1 MPDLE
6 ELKRRI
12 GEHPAAHG
20 GPADVTYCLD
30 LLQVV
35 LTSSFVDLD
44 GQAELYAAVH
54 HRNPQMW
61 FAYIAA
67 SREDPFAW
75 KVLQALLRRLKH
87 EEPESLGASE
97 EQLPI
102 FRVGF
107 DALNDWARE
116 VASGELQKP
125 QRRGRYRRCLQVED
139 AAIVATGPRVRLVPA
154 ASLDVR
160 GRADTGFVDLR
171 PAPIGAVRAA
181 HGEGR
186 PGGGRAALP
195 VCGGRGAAVARPESD
210 PGGES
215 RRQTQR
221 GDGCGARER
230 VERAS
235 WESDPGSGR
244 RRRCDHD

>member
-6 ELKRRI
+6 ALKRRI
-12 GEHPAAHG
+12 GEHPAARG

-30 LLQVV
+30 LLQVA
-35 LTSSFVDLD
+35 LASSFVDLD

-107 DALNDWARE
+107 DALNNWARE

-125 QRRGRYRRCLQVED
+125 QRRGRDRRSLQVED
-139 AAIVATGPRVRLVPA
+139 AGIVATVNFIRDHSNLPYEGEDSSACQVVADRLGMAYATVRTKWQKGQ
-154 ASLDVR
+154 SL
-160 GRADTGFVDLR
+160 LR
-171 PAPIGAVRAA
+171 R
-181 HGEGR
+181 
-186 PGGGRAALP
+186 
-195 VCGGRGAAVARPESD
+195 
-210 PGGES
+210 
-215 RRQTQR
+215 
-221 GDGCGARER
+221 ARER
-230 VERAS
+230 
-235 WESDPGSGR
+235 GR
-244 RRRCDHD
+244 IPPSKKPTRRHWRS